1 MIPPPDSPEG
11 AMLRFIRKRAVA
23 SLISL
28 VGLIVMVFFL
38 SRLTGDPAALFL
50 PVPAFSLYCRSI
62 IAHHPWQSS

>member
-28 VGLIVMVFFL
+28 VGLIVM
-38 SRLTGDPAALFL
+38 
-50 PVPAFSLYCRSI
+50 I
-62 IAHHPWQSS
+62 IAQLRRRRRLSKAAQPRA

>member
-1 MIPPPDSPEG
+1 MPPVSPED
-11 AMLRFIRKRAVA
+11 ALLTFIRKRAVA

-50 PVPAFSLYCRSI
+50 PVEASAEMKAQFHFGKICVE
-62 IAHHPWQSS
+62 W